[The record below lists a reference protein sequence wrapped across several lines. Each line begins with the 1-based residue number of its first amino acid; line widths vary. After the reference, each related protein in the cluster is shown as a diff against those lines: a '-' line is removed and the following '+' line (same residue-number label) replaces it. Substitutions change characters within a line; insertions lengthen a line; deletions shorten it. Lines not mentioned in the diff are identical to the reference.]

1 MSRNSAAWGGD
12 VDQGLAAL
20 NAMKLDA
27 LISEAE
33 LARILQRDPKSI
45 KRAVDRQELP
55 PPCRFIGRN
64 VWTVGAIIR
73 HVEAAIDRANH
84 DVSVASYKIT
94 ELASYRG

>member
-1 MSRNSAAWGGD
+1 MRSNSATWGGD

-20 NAMKLDA
+20 NAMKLNA
-27 LISEAE
+27 LISETE
-33 LARILQRDPKSI
+33 LARILHRDPKSI
-45 KRAVDRQELP
+45 KRAVERQELP
-55 PPCRFIGRN
+55 PPCRFLGRN